1 MANKKN
7 TTTRAQALA
16 AAIEL
21 FPEDAEEREVL
32 SKMLAYM
39 TGKSNKPKGPSKTAK
54 ENAALAEKV
63 LYILPLPEGEP
74 MVISEIMSKV
84 PGILTSQKCAKVM
97 AILVNAGKVERIP
110 NARGHYTGYRLLL

>member
-1 MANKKN
+1 MAKEKYIM
-7 TTTRAQALA
+7 TRAQALR
-16 AAIEL
+16 AAIAL
-21 FPEDAEEREVL
+21 FPEDAEERKVL

-39 TGKSNKPKGPSKTAK
+39 TGKSNKPKGPSKAAK

-74 MVISEIMSKV
+74 MVISEIMTKV
-84 PGILTSQKCAKVM
+84 PEILTSQKCAKVM